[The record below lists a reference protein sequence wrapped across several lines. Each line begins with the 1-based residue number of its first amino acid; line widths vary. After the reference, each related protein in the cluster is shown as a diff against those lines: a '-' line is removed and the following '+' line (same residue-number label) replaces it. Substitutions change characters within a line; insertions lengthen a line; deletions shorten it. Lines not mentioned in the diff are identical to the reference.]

1 MKCPAFSLI
10 GLPQDDPA
18 VKAFLTSVPHEP
30 ARDEFGDLFIYHYP
44 KFGLS
49 VYFDSHQ
56 CVTSIFFFSGRS
68 DDAARYA
75 GALPEDVSFEFGRGD
90 ALVRFGRPDSAGEKW
105 DRFVRGDRVI
115 HFTYADGGASTEV
128 IRVFAR
134 EREPKNA

>member
-18 VKAFLTSVPHEP
+18 VKAFLASIPHEP
-30 ARDEFGDLFIYHYP
+30 ARDEFGGLLIYHYP
-44 KFGLS
+44 EFGLS
-49 VYFDSHQ
+49 LYFDEQ
-56 CVTSIFFFSGRS
+56 LRVTSIFFYSGRS
-68 DDAARYA
+68 NDAARYC
-75 GALPEDVSFEFGRGD
+75 GSLPEDVSFDFGRGD

-115 HFTYADGGASTEV
+115 HFTYADGGARTDI
-128 IRVFAR
+128 IRVFGR